1 MSVSGVPR
9 RVVWRAVA
17 AVLAAASVM
26 LVAIIGTS
34 ASAAKSV
41 KQSASAASASSGV
54 AAARQLLASY
64 SKIPSFKSPGP
75 AFNARK
81 VMKGKTVFSVPLN
94 SSDQFVQVLENG
106 NAAIAKTLGFK
117 YRDYTNA
124 GSLSAWVQGV
134 QTGVTEH
141 ANVIDLLSGI
151 NPALLQPQIK
161 AAKKAHIPTVVSDAY
176 DLNQPSAPNVA
187 GVMNVPYAEAGRL
200 MAAYTISAT
209 NGKADVLVITSND
222 VVSSPYMGK
231 AINQEFT
238 KDCSGC
244 KVKTINVPVAD
255 WASQTETQ
263 VEAALRADPNINYI
277 LPVYDSQSQF
287 VVPAII
293 AAGDSGKVFIAT
305 YDGTPFVLKMMQDGN
320 TVKMDVGEDLNWISY
335 AIMDQDMR
343 IAAGLK
349 PSPNENTPM
358 MIFTKKNVNTA
369 GVPPKNSTGYGSA
382 YVRGYEKLWGL
393 H

>member
-1 MSVSGVPR
+1 MSLSGVYG
-9 RVVWRAVA
+9 RVIWRAVA
-17 AVLAAASVM
+17 VAMAAASMM
-26 LVAIIGTS
+26 LVAVFGSSTS
-34 ASAAKSV
+34 TAKSV
-41 KQSASAASASSGV
+41 KPSATSARANAGV
-54 AAARQLLASY
+54 AAARQLLARY

-81 VMKGKTVFSVPLN
+81 LMRGKTVFSVPLN

-106 NAAIAKTLGFK
+106 NAAIAKSIGFK
-117 YRDYTNA
+117 YRDYTNS
-124 GSLSAWVQGV
+124 GSLSAWVQGI

-151 NPALLQPQIK
+151 NPALLQPQIRT
-161 AAKKAHIPTVVSDAY
+161 AKRSHIPTVVSDAY
-176 DLNQPSAPNVA
+176 DLNQPSAPNVGA
-187 GVMNVPYAEAGRL
+187 VMNVPYAQAGRL

-222 VVSSPYMGK
+222 VVSSPYMGR
-231 AINQEFT
+231 AIKQEFSAYC
-238 KDCSGC
+238 KAC

-263 VEAALRADPNINYI
+263 VEAALHADPKINYI

-287 VVPAII
+287 VVPAIT
-293 AAGDSGKVFIAT
+293 ASGDSGKVFIVT

-349 PSPNENTPM
+349 PSRNENTPM

-369 GVPPKNSTGYGSA
+369 GIPPKNSTGYGKS
-382 YVRGYEKLWGL
+382 YIVGYEKLWGL